1 MKPRSRIEELGK
13 QLELPT
19 ELIQNILNNTKHDNE
34 HISFSVGPPNYSGGY
49 YGTVSI
55 NDFNIPKKQ

>member
-1 MKPRSRIEELGK
+1 MRSRSQVEDLGK
-13 QLELPT
+13 QLGLPT
-19 ELIQNILNNTKHDNE
+19 EQIQNILNNTQYNTE
-34 HISFSVGPPNYSGGY
+34 HLSFLVGPPMYCGSY